1 MGIYLNQP
9 KAVELKIIYNKRD
22 AAKVKDPSKILK
34 VNRDNVKFGKS
45 KNLDA
50 RHREY
55 KEIFGENTNFKI
67 ILQISDYGKLVA
79 FENQLKKVFEPFCL
93 RSPSNGVQ
101 MEWMEKISFEDAE
114 NKAAVLEEII
124 FKYVSS
130 NISESP
136 LCCNCKTSP

>member
-1 MGIYLNQP
+1 MGIYINQP
-9 KAVELKIIYNKRD
+9 RVDNLKIIYNKKD
-22 AAKVKDPSKILK
+22 AAKVKDPSKILR
-34 VNRDNVKFGKS
+34 VNKDNIKFGKS

-67 ILQISDYGKLVA
+67 ILQINDYEKLVT
-79 FENQLKKVFEPFCL
+79 FENQLKNVFEPFCL

-114 NKAAVLEEII
+114 KTINEEYKK
-124 FKYVSS
+124 FLSS
-130 NISESP
+130 
-136 LCCNCKTSP
+136 